1 MDTVGQELPV
11 VISQLEQSHI
21 EYVISITSPTRNS
34 LTIDKDCFYV
44 IRQHV
49 SASGVYHLV
58 AAAKM
63 GKEVS

>member
-1 MDTVGQELPV
+1 LDTVGQGLPV
-11 VISQLEQSHI
+11 VISQLEQLHI
-21 EYVISITSPTRNS
+21 EYVIAMTSPTRNS
-34 LTIDKDCFYV
+34 LIIDKDCFYV

-49 SASGVYHLV
+49 SADGVYHLV